1 MVLLFSVLREHGVD
15 KCSILLLGKSVYKR
29 QKAKLLHKIS
39 DKTLNL
45 HK

>member
-29 QKAKLLHKIS
+29 QKAKLLHKI
-39 DKTLNL
+39 
-45 HK
+45 